1 MARKSRWQQFTDSF
15 NAVYDTFTDAAK
27 RIEVAKVNRQDFKDD
42 SGNPLEGLA
51 LDRARTKALGDIY
64 TKYGDPEGAIRMRSS
79 AEGLGA
85 MSRENDV
92 GEATKADQIYQKGA
106 GATGLL
112 NANISNTNMNTA
124 NTGSIMNRREVLLP
138 GEVVGQGLGNE
149 GQALANI
156 GQQLNIDYARE
167 TMDSRVGTANNQY
180 RSTSAQADVDE
191 GTVDSRI
198 RSSEAGADTGEANA
212 EIAGANATVASQ
224 LADLQVQLQEANVGL
239 TQSQRTV
246 AEETAQAVIDQ
257 TLAESRAAIETAG
270 NTAVTEG
277 QQRDANF
284 IASEIISEMAAMDFE
299 TDAEADAYF
308 ISEFGEATRG
318 NPYALGVMETVNN
331 QGIIRLG
338 TEAALLTTKM
348 KDAAMNGG
356 LDAMADEYENVLDDV
371 DAYVVRKGKSVVVM
385 GRRADGDEFVI
396 DQDTGDGADKRIEQ
410 RLLAH
415 VSDPF
420 KAMEIASAQLANQQT
435 QAQTGETQ
443 ARTELLEAQTD
454 QAYSRTGLLEAQI
467 DETRQAI
474 EKSGS
479 GISKEREIA
488 MRGLATLMSSDG
500 FLLLQDGDPEAA
512 RAMQMEYMKTF
523 GLLKPTTTGQTPNNG
538 VPEPAPTQDKPPVR
552 RPANVS
558 QATWDLLS
566 DSEKE
571 LFR

>member
-15 NAVYDTFTDAAK
+15 NAVYDTFTDAAQ
-27 RIEVAKVNRQDFKDD
+27 RIEVAKVNRQEFKDD

-64 TKYGDPEGAIRMRSS
+64 TKYGDAEKGVSLRSS
-79 AEGLGA
+79 VEGLGA
-85 MSRENDV
+85 MSRDNDI
-92 GEATKADQIYQKGA
+92 GEATKVDQIYQQGA

-124 NTGSIMNRREVLLP
+124 NTGSIMTRRDTLLP

-149 GQALANI
+149 GQALSNT
-156 GQQLNIDYARE
+156 GQQLINDYARE
-167 TMDSRVGTANNQY
+167 TMGWRVGDAENQY
-180 RSTSAQADVDE
+180 RSSSAQADVDE

-224 LADLQVQLQEANVGL
+224 LADLKVQLEQANVGL

-246 AEETAQAVIDQ
+246 AEETAQARIDQ
-257 TLAESRAAIETAG
+257 ILAESRAAIEESG
-270 NTAVTEG
+270 NTAVTAG
-277 QQRDANF
+277 QQRGANF

-299 TDAEADAYF
+299 TDADADAYF
-308 ISEFGEATRG
+308 IAEFGKATRG
-318 NPYALGVMETVNN
+318 NPYALGVMETVNK

-356 LDAMADEYENVLDDV
+356 LDAMADEYENVLDGV
-371 DAYVVRKGKSVVVM
+371 DAYIVRDGESVVVM
-385 GRRADGDEFVI
+385 GRRADGAEFVI
-396 DQDTGDGADKRIEQ
+396 DQDTGSGAEKRIEQ
-410 RLLAH
+410 RLMAQ

-420 KAMEIASAQLANQQT
+420 KAMEIASTQLDNQQT
-435 QAQTGETQ
+435 QA
-443 ARTELLEAQTD
+443 RTE
-454 QAYSRTGLLEAQI
+454 LLEAQI

-474 EKSGS
+474 ESAGNPQKRL
-479 GISKEREIA
+479 IEAEK
-488 MRGLATLMSSDG
+488 GLARLMASDG
-500 FLLLQDGDPEAA
+500 YMYLQESDPEAA
-512 RAMQMEYMKTF
+512 NAVKLDFMKTF
-523 GLLKPTTTGQTPNNG
+523 GLVQI
-538 VPEPAPTQDKPPVR
+538 PEPEPEPKPAQDKPPVK
-552 RPANVS
+552 RPGNIP

-566 DSEKE
+566 DREKE